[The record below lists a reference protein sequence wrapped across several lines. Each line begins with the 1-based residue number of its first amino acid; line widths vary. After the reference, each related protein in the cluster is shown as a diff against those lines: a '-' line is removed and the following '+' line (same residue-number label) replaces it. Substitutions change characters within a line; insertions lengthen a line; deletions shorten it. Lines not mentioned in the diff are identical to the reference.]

1 METRKALEYF
11 DSVYGGANL
20 AQLTIDTGSAGG
32 IQDRVFL
39 ERLWELTATINQH
52 SEVTAAYSYP
62 QIIAI
67 MNEAWEG
74 SEKGSLKLPESD
86 FLLASFSSLP
96 QYTPCFLL
104 PAPSADH
111 CS

>member
-1 METRKALEYF
+1 MISKPLARHGNTQGLEYF

-67 MNEAWEG
+67 MNEAWE
-74 SEKGSLKLPESD
+74 EVKKVPLKLPSQT
-86 FLLASFSSLP
+86 FF
-96 QYTPCFLL
+96 
-104 PAPSADH
+104 
-111 CS
+111 